1 MKITRKSLKM
11 MLVFCNFSKK
21 RIKISLSKNFYM
33 KLQYHLGGTK
43 SGTEYN

>member
-21 RIKISLSKNFYM
+21 RIKISLSKNFLLL
-33 KLQYHLGGTK
+33 KCLK
-43 SGTEYN
+43 SLIYN

>member
-21 RIKISLSKNFYM
+21 RIKISLSKNFFVAQVL
-33 KLQYHLGGTK
+33 KKFNL
-43 SGTEYN
+43 